1 MIKGAS
7 QADVALLVVDAG
19 EFEKGF
25 EEGGQTQEHILLV
38 RSVGVSQVIVAV
50 SKKDKVDYSQQRFE
64 EIRKKLGA

>member
-7 QADVALLVVDAG
+7 QAYVALSVVDAG

-25 EEGGQTQEHILLV
+25 EKGGQTPEHILLV

-50 SKKDKVDYSQQRFE
+50 SKKDKVDYSQQVL
-64 EIRKKLGA
+64 RKQGKL